1 MTSMRESLSDSE
13 AARRRGDFGSQD
25 GRVVVVDD
33 AMAFSTLGDPARLAL
48 PAMLPRAL
56 VICGGASVT
65 KCLRTAPRAS
75 ARGWW
80 PRSPLA
86 SSGDSIGAAAQSCA
100 PLSTGA
106 PLSSATLATLGSP
119 RQTAPATASLGARPL
134 RPLAQCAAML
144 RPHNTTRS
152 RSVGEMS
159 AALST
164 LGERGGGVR
173 GDSGQEG
180 GLARGDLCAARAR
193 ARASAAMSCGRRPR
207 GNNCAMSQASSFGG
221 MANDRQPRERARAT
235 RSGTAVPNWRRCGPA
250 TVGLPRKYH

>member
-80 PRSPLA
+80 PRSPVA
-86 SSGDSIGAAAQSCA
+86 SSPTI
-100 PLSTGA
+100 
-106 PLSSATLATLGSP
+106 SP
-119 RQTAPATASLGARPL
+119 GFTKFNEHYP
-134 RPLAQCAAML
+134 
-144 RPHNTTRS
+144 
-152 RSVGEMS
+152 
-159 AALST
+159 
-164 LGERGGGVR
+164 
-173 GDSGQEG
+173 EG
-180 GLARGDLCAARAR
+180 GRVTRGRAPE
-193 ARASAAMSCGRRPR
+193 APGVLRRTHR
-207 GNNCAMSQASSFGG
+207 YL
-221 MANDRQPRERARAT
+221 E
-235 RSGTAVPNWRRCGPA
+235 
-250 TVGLPRKYH
+250 